1 MSCKGAAMKKL
12 FDLMKVDL
20 ITMNGEKNSMKT
32 LAVTMIVFCGGM
44 GFLISPIAGVF
55 CPFLMGA
62 FFVPMLFQNELK
74 YHSGKLWGLLP
85 VGRRD
90 LVNARFLMV
99 LGFYT
104 GSSLLFYLLMLPS
117 LVFKPYY
124 LLFGENAEKLDI
136 ISLFAERSGGALT
149 VFGVFNLIYFAGFA
163 IGMMVAAGS
172 LRNYF
177 KDPERFE
184 RSLSL
189 GKIRKAAKKEYVIAL
204 SIFAVILLFVLIVSG
219 ILPTGSVAA
228 VIIQLFTQLAGAA
241 NGFLLGAVLVTMAVF
256 SAIYKYICTVL
267 EYDEKEL

>member
-1 MSCKGAAMKKL
+1 
-12 FDLMKVDL
+12 MKVDV
-20 ITMNGEKNSMKT
+20 ITMNGGKNNMKT
-32 LAVTMIVFCGGM
+32 LAVLMVVFCGGM
-44 GFLISPIAGVF
+44 GFFISPIAGVD

-85 VGRRD
+85 IRRRD
-90 LVNARFLMV
+90 LVNARFLLV
-99 LGFYT
+99 LGLYT
-104 GSSLLFYLLMLPS
+104 GSSLLFYLLMLLS

-124 LLFGENAEKLDI
+124 LLFGENAEKFDI
-136 ISLFAERSGGALT
+136 IALVAERSGGALT
-149 VFGVFNLIYFAGFA
+149 SLGAFNLIYFAVFA
-163 IGMMVAAGS
+163 IGMMAAAGS

-189 GKIRKAAKKEYVIAL
+189 GKVHKAAKKIYFIAL
-204 SIFAVILLFVLIVSG
+204 FVFAVILLLVLIVG
-219 ILPTGSVAA
+219 GVLPIGTAA
-228 VIIQLFTQLAGAA
+228 DVIIQLVAQLVGAA

-256 SAIYKYICTVL
+256 SAIYKYVCTVL